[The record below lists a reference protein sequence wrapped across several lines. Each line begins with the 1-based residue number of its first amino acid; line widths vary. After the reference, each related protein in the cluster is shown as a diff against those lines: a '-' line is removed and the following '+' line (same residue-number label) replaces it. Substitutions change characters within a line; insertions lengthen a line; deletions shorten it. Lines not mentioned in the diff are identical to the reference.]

1 MDLSLDSDF
10 ELHLLDSDSESEDDS
25 SISSYSLTSVESSD
39 DSEIIDDE
47 MEDEMEDEISITSS
61 ISLTSEVSIKLFD
74 SFHEDDVYDIIQD
87 IYNMFDEYYSNNII
101 KISSPKFYTEMFDMI
116 SEILYSE
123 WEDVDMC
130 YEDDYPQILEFVEEL
145 HTEYL
150 LYNNNLIPRSISNHV
165 IDVNTID
172 IDRIRETIEWITSQP
187 QPAQRTDEW
196 YEFRNNLLSA
206 SSLWKALGS
215 QAQLN
220 SLIYEKC
227 KAFNTEYERVSYGTS
242 TPMHWG
248 VKYEPVTIMIYE
260 DLYKTKVGE
269 FGCIRHT
276 SYDFIGASPDGINIV
291 PSSIKY
297 GTMLEIKN
305 IVNREISGIPK
316 EEYWIQTQIQME
328 TCNLDNCDFVET
340 RIKEYENEEDFYNNN
355 THSNYRGV
363 VLYFINNNI
372 NESNE
377 PVYHY
382 MPLNI
387 PLIKENID
395 EWITQTKKESHTQ
408 NLILF
413 NTIYWYLDEI
423 SCVLIKRN
431 REWFASVIDKI
442 KDVWDIIQQE
452 KHSGYEHRSPKR
464 RVVKTHVTIDDVS
477 GSHVIHNIPTSNRIC
492 LIKLD
497 SNY

>member
-10 ELHLLDSDSESEDDS
+10 ELHLLDSDSEDDS
-25 SISSYSLTSVESSD
+25 SVSSYSMTSVESSD
-39 DSEIIDDE
+39 DSEIIDD
-47 MEDEMEDEISITSS
+47 MEEEISITSS
-61 ISLTSEVSIKLFD
+61 ISLTSVASIKLFD

-116 SEILYSE
+116 SEILYTE
-123 WEDVDMC
+123 WEDIDMC
-130 YEDDYPQILEFVEEL
+130 YEDDYPQILEFVEYL
-145 HTEYL
+145 HNEYL

-172 IDRIRETIEWITSQP
+172 IDKIRETIEWITSQP
-187 QPAQRTDEW
+187 QPSQRTDEW

-215 QAQLN
+215 PAQIN

-227 KAFNTEYERVSYGTS
+227 KAFNSEYERVSYGTS

-276 SYDFIGASPDGINIV
+276 SYDFIGASPDGINIE

-340 RIKEYENEEDFYNNN
+340 RIKEYENEEDFYNNK

-395 EWITQTKKESHTQ
+395 EWITQTKKECQTN

-431 REWFASVIDKI
+431 REWFAAAIDKI

-464 RVVKTHVTIDDVS
+464 RIVKTFVNVDDVS
-477 GSHVIHNIPTSNRIC
+477 GSHVIHNMPTSNRIC

>member
-1 MDLSLDSDF
+1 
-10 ELHLLDSDSESEDDS
+10 
-25 SISSYSLTSVESSD
+25 
-39 DSEIIDDE
+39 
-47 MEDEMEDEISITSS
+47 
-61 ISLTSEVSIKLFD
+61 
-74 SFHEDDVYDIIQD
+74 
-87 IYNMFDEYYSNNII
+87 
-101 KISSPKFYTEMFDMI
+101 
-116 SEILYSE
+116 
-123 WEDVDMC
+123 
-130 YEDDYPQILEFVEEL
+130 
-145 HTEYL
+145 
-150 LYNNNLIPRSISNHV
+150 SISNHV
-165 IDVNTID
+165 IDVNIVD
-172 IDRIRETIEWITSQP
+172 IDKTREIISWITSQP

-215 QAQLN
+215 QAQIN

-227 KAFNTEYERVSYGTS
+227 KAFNSEYERVSYGTS

-276 SYDFIGASPDGINIV
+276 SYDFIGASPDGINIE

-395 EWITQTKKESHTQ
+395 EWITQTKKEGQTN

-431 REWFASVIDKI
+431 REWFATAIDKI
-442 KDVWDIIQQE
+442 KNVWDIIQQE

-464 RVVKTHVTIDDVS
+464 RIVKTFVNIDDVS
-477 GSHVIHNIPTSNRIC
+477 GSHVIHNMPTSNRIC

>member
-10 ELHLLDSDSESEDDS
+10 ELHLLDSASEDDS
-25 SISSYSLTSVESSD
+25 SITSYSITSDESYD
-39 DSEIIDDE
+39 YSEIIDDK
-47 MEDEMEDEISITSS
+47 EDEISITSS
-61 ISLTSEVSIKLFD
+61 ISLISEASIKLFD

-116 SEILYSE
+116 SEILYTE
-123 WEDVDMC
+123 WEDIDMC

-172 IDRIRETIEWITSQP
+172 IDKIRETIEWITSQP

-215 QAQLN
+215 QAQIN

-276 SYDFIGASPDGINIV
+276 SYDFIGASPDGINIE

-340 RIKEYENEEDFYNNN
+340 RIKEYENEEDFYNN

-395 EWITQTKKESHTQ
+395 EWITQTKKEGQTN

-431 REWFASVIDKI
+431 REWFASAIDKI

-464 RVVKTHVTIDDVS
+464 RTIKTHVTIDDMS
-477 GSHVIHNIPTSNRIC
+477 GSHVIHNMPTSNRIC

>member
-1 MDLSLDSDF
+1 MDPDF
-10 ELHLLDSDSESEDDS
+10 ELHLLDSVSEDDS
-25 SISSYSLTSVESSD
+25 SVSSYSMTSEESSD
-39 DSEIIDDE
+39 YSDIID
-47 MEDEMEDEISITSS
+47 DEMEDEISITSS
-61 ISLTSEVSIKLFD
+61 ISLISEVSIKLFD

-101 KISSPKFYTEMFDMI
+101 KISSPKFHTEMFDII
-116 SEILYSE
+116 SEILYTE

-150 LYNNNLIPRSISNHV
+150 LYNNNHIPRSISNHV
-165 IDVNTID
+165 IDVNTTD
-172 IDRIRETIEWITSQP
+172 IDKIREIIEWITNQP

-196 YEFRNNLLSA
+196 YEVRNNLLSA

-215 QAQLN
+215 QAQIN

-248 VKYEPVTIMIYE
+248 VKYEPVTVMIYE
-260 DLYKTKVGE
+260 DLYKTKIGE

-276 SYDFIGASPDGINIV
+276 SYDFIGASPDGINIE

-395 EWITQTKKESHTQ
+395 EWIIQTKEEGQTN

-431 REWFASVIDKI
+431 REWFATAIDKI
-442 KDVWDIIQQE
+442 KNVWDIIQEE

-464 RVVKTHVTIDDVS
+464 RIVKTFINIDDVS
-477 GSHVIHNIPTSNRIC
+477 GSHVIHNMPTSNRIC

-497 SNY
+497 SN

>member
-1 MDLSLDSDF
+1 MDPDF
-10 ELHLLDSDSESEDDS
+10 ELHLLDSASEDDYS
-25 SISSYSLTSVESSD
+25 VSSYSMTSEESSD
-39 DSEIIDDE
+39 YSDIID
-47 MEDEMEDEISITSS
+47 DEMEDEISITSS
-61 ISLTSEVSIKLFD
+61 ISLTSEASIKLFD

-116 SEILYSE
+116 SEILYTE
-123 WEDVDMC
+123 WEDIDMC

-150 LYNNNLIPRSISNHV
+150 LYNNNHIPRSISNHV

-172 IDRIRETIEWITSQP
+172 IAIDIDRIRETIEWITIQP

-215 QAQLN
+215 QAQIN

-248 VKYEPVTIMIYE
+248 VKYEPVTVMIYE

-276 SYDFIGASPDGINIV
+276 NYDFIGASPDGINIE
-291 PSSIKY
+291 PSSVKY

-340 RIKEYENEEDFYNNN
+340 RIKEYENEDDFYNNT

-363 VLYFINNNI
+363 ALYFINNNI
-372 NESNE
+372 NESND

-395 EWITQTKKESHTQ
+395 EWITQTKKEGQSK

-413 NTIYWYLDEI
+413 NTLFWYLDEI

-431 REWFASVIDKI
+431 RYWFASVIDKI
-442 KDVWDIIQQE
+442 KDVWDIIQDE

-464 RVVKTHVTIDDVS
+464 RIVKTHVTIDDVS
-477 GSHVIHNIPTSNRIC
+477 GSHMIHNMPTSNRIC